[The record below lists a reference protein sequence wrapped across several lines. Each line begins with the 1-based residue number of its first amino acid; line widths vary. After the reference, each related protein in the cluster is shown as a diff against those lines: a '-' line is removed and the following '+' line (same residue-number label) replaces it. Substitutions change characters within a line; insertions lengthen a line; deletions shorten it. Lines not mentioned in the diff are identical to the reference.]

1 MFVDASALVSILF
14 SESDASVHRDK
25 IDNAA
30 SVLVSPMVIYET
42 TTALMRQTGKSRA
55 EAVAVVE
62 TMLLSS
68 KAKVVVVDKEI
79 GEGALEAFER
89 FGRGRHKAGLNMGD
103 CFAYACAKAHNVP
116 LLFNGRDFSLTDIAV
131 A

>member
-89 FGRGRHKAGLNMGD
+89 FGRGRHKAGLNMSD

>member
-68 KAKVVVVDKEI
+68 KATVVVVDKEI
-79 GEGALEAFER
+79 GEGALVAFER

-116 LLFNGRDFSLTDIAV
+116 LLFKGRDFSLTDIAV

>member
-68 KAKVVVVDKEI
+68 KATVVAVDKEI
-79 GEGALEAFER
+79 GEGALVAFER

-103 CFAYACAKAHNVP
+103 CFAYACDKAHNVP

>member
-68 KAKVVVVDKEI
+68 KATVVVVDKEI
-79 GEGALEAFER
+79 GEGALVAFER